1 MDTIFNNE
9 TTTEAQHQKAEVM
22 HTGFKTALG
31 VLLLAVGALFLLPAL
46 GVALPLWLFKWEMLF
61 VAAGVF
67 VGIAWMFRG
76 MFWLLLI
83 LTGFALLVNDIFPGK
98 NLGAFGWPVL
108 LIVFGLYFL
117 FRRKKK
123 SSYFTG
129 TYSDSEWATGDIP
142 VTGEDFIEGVAIFG
156 QIRKKPV
163 SKNFRGGEVTAIFGG
178 ARIDLSQVDMQQQ
191 AELEIT
197 TVFGGVQLVV
207 PPHWKVRTETAV
219 IFGGVDDK
227 RIITNDYTS
236 GAQKELILRGEAI
249 FGGIELR
256 SA

>member
-9 TTTEAQHQKAEVM
+9 TTTEAQYQKSEVM
-22 HTGFKTALG
+22 HTSFKTALG

-46 GVALPLWLFKWEMLF
+46 GVALPVWLFKWEMLF
-61 VAAGVF
+61 VAAGLF
-67 VGIAWMFRG
+67 TGIAWMFRG
-76 MFWLLLI
+76 MFWLLLM

-108 LIVFGLYFL
+108 LIVFGVYFL
-117 FRRKKK
+117 LRRKKK
-123 SSYFTG
+123 PAYMAGDGSAW
-129 TYSDSEWATGDIP
+129 DSADIP
-142 VTGEDFIEGVAIFG
+142 ATGEDFIEGVAIFG

-178 ARIDLSQVDMQQQ
+178 ARIDLSQVDMPHQ

-197 TVFGGVQLVV
+197 TVFGGVQLVI